1 MDFSRISDVNVCV
14 LTFQDMYFSRI
25 SDVNE
30 YMLTFQDVDK
40 LQAEV
45 EKVFRS
51 LAYIKAVVEYQ
62 KPQVIPNTA
71 TVILENVMDVF
82 TLLNNFFIAQDR
94 YTAYL

>member
-1 MDFSRISDVNVCV
+1 MDIIIAV
-14 LTFQDMYFSRI
+14 LF
-25 SDVNE
+25 V
-30 YMLTFQDVDK
+30 FQDVDK

-62 KPQVIPNTA
+62 KPQVIPSTA

-82 TLLNNFFIAQDR
+82 TLLNNFFMAQDR
-94 YTAYL
+94 